1 MRVLL
6 DACVPQSLRHH
17 LSGHDVQSAKFAGL
31 DGLLD
36 QELLDA
42 AAYHF
47 DVLITCDRSI
57 RRQNNMVGRPIGVL
71 VLLAPTNR
79 LSDLLQ
85 LVPLM
90 LEVLRDLK
98 PGEVQEVG

>member
-6 DACVPQSLRHH
+6 DACIPQRLRHH
-17 LSGHDVQSAKFAGL
+17 LSGVDVQSAKFAGL
-31 DGLLD
+31 DSLLD
-36 QELLDA
+36 WELLDA

-57 RRQNNMVGRPIGVL
+57 RWQNNMAGRPIAVL
-71 VLLAPTNR
+71 VLVAPTNR
-79 LSDLLQ
+79 LPDLMP

-90 LEVLRDLK
+90 LERLRDLK
-98 PGEVQEVG
+98 PGDVQEVG